1 MFHFIIS
8 KSKHTPS
15 VNLVSPPHLPSMLTV
30 GTKVSR
36 SRRGKGGTNNINNGS
51 VQEMMM
57 SSNVAVISD
66 VPVAAGNVPCER
78 DVSVLFKQYFFVGK
92 QKKREIH
99 YLFLQLAFLSA
110 HISFVAMLSSY
121 MKDLSLCW
129 QRYSHMFY
137 LVNGLASPGLCRTLS
152 K

>member
-15 VNLVSPPHLPSMLTV
+15 VNLVSPPHLPSVLTV

-92 QKKREIH
+92 QKKKGNT
-99 YLFLQLAFLSA
+99 LFVLAVSLLECSHFICCHVVFLHEGFVIVLAKILS
-110 HISFVAMLSSY
+110 HVLFSKRPGISW
-121 MKDLSLCW
+121 SL
-129 QRYSHMFY
+129 
-137 LVNGLASPGLCRTLS
+137 
-152 K
+152 